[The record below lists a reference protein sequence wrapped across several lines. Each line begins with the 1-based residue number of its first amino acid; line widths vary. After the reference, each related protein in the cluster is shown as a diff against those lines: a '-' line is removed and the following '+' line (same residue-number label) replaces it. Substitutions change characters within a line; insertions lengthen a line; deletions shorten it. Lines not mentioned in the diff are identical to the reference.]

1 MQLITIRRL
10 LLDELQE
17 IYISEL
23 LAQEAYP
30 RVIAGVDSSDLRKA
44 FEQHAEQTKLHIARL
59 ETVFAQLESSPRGGH
74 GRSVRALLT
83 ETEDRMGEGGEPHVV
98 DASLISAG
106 KRLEHWEIASYGAM
120 ATYARAMNLPAVA
133 DLLEKTLAEEQAM
146 DDRLSAIAKEVNV
159 EDPNSTQAK
168 KPK

>member
-23 LAQEAYP
+23 LVQEATP
-30 RVIAGVDSSDLRKA
+30 RIIAGVDSPDLEKA
-44 FEQHAEQTKLHIARL
+44 FQQHADQTKLHIERL
-59 ETVFAQLESSPRGGH
+59 ETVFTQLESSPRGGH
-74 GRSVRALLT
+74 GRSVKALIT

-106 KRLEHWEIASYGAM
+106 RRIEHWEIASYSTM
-120 ATYARAMNLPAVA
+120 VIYARAMNLPAIA
-133 DLLEKTLAEEQAM
+133 ELLEKTLAEEQAM

-159 EDPNSTQAK
+159 EDPNSPQAK
-168 KPK
+168 QPK

>member
-23 LAQEAYP
+23 IAQEALP
-30 RVIAGVDSSDLRKA
+30 RIIAGVDSPDLRKA
-44 FEQHAEQTKLHIARL
+44 FEQHAEQTKLQIGRL
-59 ETVFAQLESSPRGGH
+59 ETMFEQLEASPRGGH
-74 GRSVRALLT
+74 GRSMRALLK
-83 ETEDRMGEGGEPHVV
+83 EIEDRMGEGGEPHVV
-98 DASLISAG
+98 DASLIVAG
-106 KRLEHWEIASYGAM
+106 KRLEHWEIASYSVM
-120 ATYARAMNLPAVA
+120 ATYARAMKLPPIA

-168 KPK
+168 QPK